1 MVKQLVFIL
10 VVFPFT
16 DYDNLRVRNVRFKYI
31 GKEFATVAWDTPIW
45 RPLQHLI
52 TYNITLILNRAGW
65 EAHQYRQVAHGP
77 LEVTFNSLSLG
88 DVEQLGATI
97 EVTVNG
103 ASNAIEKVWTTR
115 KLQTL
120 FIEIRILTPRT

>member
-1 MVKQLVFIL
+1 M
-10 VVFPFT
+10 
-16 DYDNLRVRNVRFKYI
+16 
-31 GKEFATVAWDTPIW
+31 
-45 RPLQHLI
+45 

-65 EAHQYRQVAHGP
+65 EAHHYRQVAYGP

-103 ASNAIEKVWTTR
+103 ASNAIERVWTAR
-115 KLQTL
+115 K
-120 FIEIRILTPRT
+120 F

>member
-1 MVKQLVFIL
+1 M
-10 VVFPFT
+10 
-16 DYDNLRVRNVRFKYI
+16 RVRNVRFKHI
-31 GKEFATVAWDTPIW
+31 GKDFATVAWDTPIW
-45 RPLQHLI
+45 RPQQQPI

-65 EAHQYRQVAHGP
+65 EAHQYRQVSYGP

-103 ASNAIEKVWTTR
+103 ASNAIEKVWTAR
-115 KLQTL
+115 KLYSL
-120 FIEIRILTPRT
+120 YI